1 MQYRPS
7 QSHFGGS
14 GVTHARWAARAD
26 RRQAQADKA
35 RAEAEALLAN
45 RNRDWAFVSQPGHIP
60 ARARELTRTDR
71 AMILLA
77 ATDLAES
84 KARNLRAMAE
94 RRAGDAERERQ
105 AARDAVAWSVG
116 QAVVS
121 ILYGPATVLKVNAK
135 TIRIRLDRTG
145 GTITEDKARCK

>member
-1 MQYRPS
+1 MTAQ
-7 QSHFGGS
+7 
-14 GVTHARWAARAD
+14 HARWADRAD

-35 RAEAEALLAN
+35 RAAAEALLAN

-60 ARARELTRTDR
+60 ARAREMARTDR
-71 AMILLA
+71 AMGLLA
-77 ATDLAES
+77 AAKVAED
-84 KARNLRAMAE
+84 KAANLRAMSE

-121 ILYGPATVLKVNAK
+121 ILYGPATVLKVNTK
-135 TIRIRLDRTG
+135 TLRLRLDRTG

>member
-1 MQYRPS
+1 VLAPACDA
-7 QSHFGGS
+7 G
-14 GVTHARWAARAD
+14 
-26 RRQAQADKA
+26 QAQPAGDEHPGGRRKRHHRGVHCGGDELAVVSEVAVPVEEFERAGGGGNAVESGADD
-35 RAEAEALLAN
+35 E
-45 RNRDWAFVSQPGHIP
+45 VV
-60 ARARELTRTDR
+60 
-71 AMILLA
+71 A

-135 TIRIRLDRTG
+135 TIRLRLDRTG